1 MKNSSVSHAHVS
13 CRLKVYNFS
22 SFFPKDLRPPD
33 PQGEHLRVHSCPVI
47 FKTFKNPPG
56 STTETLHY
64 ELASVSSTITQELID
79 HACAKINHDPGKMTQ
94 KYCIFFPFILQIR
107 GATPGVLLFHS
118 SAYTPV
124 FCPSTST
131 LLNNRNRAVFFTV
144 ALIIWF
150 QRHA

>member
-94 KYCIFFPFILQIR
+94 LNIAFFSPSFCKFEEPHLGFYFSTALLIPQFSVHPLQR
-107 GATPGVLLFHS
+107 
-118 SAYTPV
+118 
-124 FCPSTST
+124 C
-131 LLNNRNRAVFFTV
+131 
-144 ALIIWF
+144 
-150 QRHA
+150 